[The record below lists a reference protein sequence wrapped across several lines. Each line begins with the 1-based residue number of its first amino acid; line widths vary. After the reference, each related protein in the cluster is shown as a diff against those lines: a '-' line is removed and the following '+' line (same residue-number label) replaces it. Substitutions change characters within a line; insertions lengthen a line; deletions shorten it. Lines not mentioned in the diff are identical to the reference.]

1 MSAPVNSASLI
12 WALFDALVLLAF
24 IVSSTL
30 ASIHDATFRVL
41 DDRTGNFLLVL
52 GSFCFAVNG
61 FARHSFTWIVGVKS
75 IALGYMMTY
84 LLNRLGIMGLGD
96 VKYLVST
103 FLMFPTAGSLPHAS
117 VPLPV
122 SVSPGGLTYPFSV
135 VVIANSLVFAIGYL
149 AMKGFTKGLSRF
161 SLLSLAAGAMAAVV
175 SPLAACL
182 ALAPLAVRSEPT
194 EVPFIPFAFGG
205 TLLSLIIGGRWRGLI

>member
-1 MSAPVNSASLI
+1 MSAPVDSASLI

-24 IVSSTL
+24 IISSTL

-41 DDRTGNFLLVL
+41 DDRTGSFLLLL
-52 GSFCFAVNG
+52 GSLYFAVNV
-61 FARHSFTWIVGVKS
+61 FARHSLTWIAGVKS

-84 LLNRLGIMGLGD
+84 LLSRLGIMGLGD

-103 FLMFPTAGSLPHAS
+103 FLMFPTAGSPPQAS

-122 SVSPGGLTYPFSV
+122 SVSPSGLTYPFSA
-135 VVIANSLVFAIGYL
+135 VVIANSLVLAVGYL
-149 AMKGFTKGLSRF
+149 AMRGFTNGLSRF
-161 SLLSLAAGAMAAVV
+161 SLLSLAAGALAAVV
-175 SPLAACL
+175 SPLAVCL
-182 ALAPLAVRSEPT
+182 ALVPLAVRSGST
-194 EVPFIPFAFGG
+194 GVPFIPFAFGG